1 MYVDSALLDEGSVG
15 LVDYP
20 CVELAEHSCSVE
32 AVEHLHLDELVD
44 QRQQHLI
51 LLQNVCPHSGQ
62 RYQPSSVRS
71 YLKMQYYV

>member
-1 MYVDSALLDEGSVG
+1 
-15 LVDYP
+15 
-20 CVELAEHSCSVE
+20 
-32 AVEHLHLDELVD
+32 LVD